1 MSLSKKSY
9 NAIRRVVHNRT
20 FNVALNTVWQKI
32 HDETGTGNISSKQ
45 LFLTSEDHK
54 NLRDW
59 VILEVGVDP
68 LTTKITGDRLD
79 AAALSRDEKLATEAV
94 FSGMM
99 RASRLSGEIPLV
111 QGNAVTP
118 QGTLISVA
126 ADDILVNNI
135 KTAII
140 VENGIIARDWYK
152 CIVPDELATALVVY
166 RGHGSEAG
174 AVRAWLSNLPADIRK
189 IGCFDFDP
197 AGLGIAVDYSMDA
210 ILIPDPLNDDLIEGI
225 NNKPETHAK
234 QLLNRPNLY
243 DQLPKSCHWVLSWM
257 TSERRKCAVT
267 QERLMVLGWPLRI
280 LELTNDQDL

>member
-1 MSLSKKSY
+1 MSKKSY

-20 FNVALNTVWQKI
+20 SNVALNTVWQKI

-257 TSERRKCAVT
+257 TSEGRKCAVT